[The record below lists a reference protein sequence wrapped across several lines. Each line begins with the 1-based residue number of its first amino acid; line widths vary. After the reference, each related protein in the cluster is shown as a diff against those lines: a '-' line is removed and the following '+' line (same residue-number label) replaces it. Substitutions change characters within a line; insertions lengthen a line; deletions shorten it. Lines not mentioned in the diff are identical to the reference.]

1 MPRHRQVGMMCDLSV
16 RTVGA
21 GRYSMI
27 AIPLIAAAI
36 AASAWLR
43 ERHADDASS
52 NVAPPG
58 IGAMQASDD
67 DPANRASSSALSW
80 LSAPTPN
87 ARRVADDAVATVAAR
102 VHTPALKL
110 SPEQHKIAQ
119 FVAKKYR
126 VAVDDVQQFVVYA
139 YRAAREF
146 RLDPYLVLA
155 VMSIESNFDPNA
167 RSARGAQGLMQVLT
181 RVHGDKFAP
190 FGGVAAAFDPVAN
203 ISVGSRIL
211 RDYLVREGH
220 DVEAA
225 LKSYVGAALLSHDFG
240 YGYKVLSERERIAA
254 AAAGKPIPA
263 RPLEP
268 PQPPLPAVPEPAR
281 IVPINDT
288 PDASRDTA
296 PALPSMPPG
305 HTGAPTDAKLDAAGE
320 ALAHSYEARTTAAL
334 EARYG
339 MDAPDASPYYA
350 VTEL

>member
-1 MPRHRQVGMMCDLSV
+1 MRHRQVGMVCDLSL

-27 AIPLIAAAI
+27 AIPLVAAAI
-36 AASAWLR
+36 AGSAWLH
-43 ERHADDASS
+43 ERRANDAS
-52 NVAPPG
+52 NVPPPG
-58 IGAMQASDD
+58 IGSQQAADADS
-67 DPANRASSSALSW
+67 ANRTLSW
-80 LSAPTPN
+80 LAAPATSGQR
-87 ARRVADDAVATVAAR
+87 AADDARPVARAQAPV
-102 VHTPALKL
+102 LKL

-119 FVAKKYR
+119 FVASKYR
-126 VAVDDVQQFVVYA
+126 VAVDDVQYFVVYA

-167 RSARGAQGLMQVLT
+167 RSAKGAQGLMQVLT
-181 RVHGDKFAP
+181 RVHVDKFAP
-190 FGGVAAAFDPVAN
+190 FGGVTAAFDPVAN

-240 YGYKVLSERERIAA
+240 YGFKVLSERERIAA

-268 PQPPLPAVPEPAR
+268 PLRAAPEPAR
-281 IVPINDT
+281 IVPVDHRPAVST
-288 PDASRDTA
+288 DAAA
-296 PALPSMPPG
+296 PAFPSMPADA
-305 HTGAPTDAKLDAAGE
+305 TGAPVDAKLEVLGE
-320 ALAHSYEARTTAAL
+320 EFAPPQEARTTAAL
-334 EARYG
+334 DARYG
-339 MDAPDASPYYA
+339 ADVPDASSYG